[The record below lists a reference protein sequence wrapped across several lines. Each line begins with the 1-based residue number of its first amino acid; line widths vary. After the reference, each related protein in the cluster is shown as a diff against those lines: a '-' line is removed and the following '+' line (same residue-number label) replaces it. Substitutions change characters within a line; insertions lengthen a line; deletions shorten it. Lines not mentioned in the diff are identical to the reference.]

1 MKVEI
6 PVPIADLFDKI
17 SILEIKKELILD
29 VKKSSLI
36 QHELENLLEVL
47 KKKELINFL
56 QSRLYNQLKDLN
68 KELWDLCDIR
78 RDYETQQIFDDSYIQ
93 KSRMEYK
100 VNDRRAEIKNLINI
114 ELNSDFLEVKSYKKF
129 SHQ

>member
-1 MKVEI
+1 M
-6 PVPIADLFDKI
+6 
-17 SILEIKKELILD
+17 ILD

-78 RDYETQQIFDDSYIQ
+78 RDYEAQQIFDDRYIQ

>member
-29 VKKSSLI
+29 DKKSSLI

-78 RDYETQQIFDDSYIQ
+78 RDYEAQQIFDDSYIQ